1 MKHTRKLLSVLLAA
15 AAFLGI
21 LTSCNSETADPEQ
34 PETETTE
41 QTEAETMDDKNLY
54 TIDLTNRKTMPEP
67 AAVYTRGEAYTL
79 VDNTTYNGNKEGI
92 VSGWQL
98 DNRGG
103 TPRTQLEGGYG
114 TLNDISTTEG
124 TAMIREFNVIKAG
137 VLHLET
143 SVRIGGKSFDG
154 VSLEFRD
161 PDGKNIC
168 RIVTKNGNWVCE
180 ALDETVLL
188 ENAAAMDRTFT
199 FDVEL
204 DLQDCKVRVSINE
217 QTGHSCK
224 LPDSGMQV
232 AQFRFATDEPSTASV
247 SLGAIRITAGYWV
260 NTDFTHTADG
270 NLPLGWYGE
279 GGEVSGG
286 ELKVKAGD
294 VKTGFAPIT
303 GTVIAETEFRLPKG
317 MESAFA
323 LRYDGEDVVAFTSDT
338 KNFYANGQLVYEE
351 YVKNLW
357 YRVRLE
363 ARLEEDL
370 AVIWLN
376 GRKIGEVPL
385 AVSTK
390 WVDEVSLRTPEGAAV
405 CYDEVRVSEKILHD
419 DYVPAPVR
427 PAGEEDYIVGMN
439 ICSLWREGTH
449 YGWNCISAYEDAE
462 PVLGW
467 YDEGVP
473 ETADWEIKYMVEHGI
488 DFQAFCWYASQ
499 SNAPLHN
506 LHLENHLHDGYMYA
520 EYSDAM
526 KYCLIWEAAN
536 AARPDNF
543 NAWKN
548 YYVPYMI
555 ENYFKDSRYMTIDN
569 QLVLCVFGSDKL
581 KTTLGSE
588 AAVKEIFDYLEE
600 EVQKLGFDG
609 MIYLACGT
617 SSDSLAAMGFD
628 GSYAYNWGTSGY
640 DVEVNKN
647 RMLAS
652 ASVKSM
658 YTVPT
663 VSVGFN
669 SIPWHGIRYP
679 MMTVED
685 YETAHLWVRDE
696 YLPQYAAKDTWQEKF
711 VMLSTWNEYGEGTYI
726 MPSAGNGGFGY
737 LDALRKVY
745 TAEEPDEK
753 LNQIPD
759 ASQKARINH
768 LYPQHRRLLR
778 KTGYYDVTE
787 HSVLTEI
794 FTIDYRDKTGVSP
807 SRVGNLA
814 YTDEGITG
822 YVDGDT
828 LIVKTGLK
836 IPAADSPYVRVTL
849 AAPKGTACEVFF
861 ITDTSPDWAQSK
873 SFQFH
878 STVDGRN
885 EYVLDMSSKGEW
897 KDTITGLRVD
907 PGQVADGTGDAEKN
921 WFTLTSVEFMSDPS
935 RTLWINEQAV
945 DMQLYKETSFDGQTL
960 IAFDPKIALDYLLN
974 VFYQWDWEHKTL
986 TIHGCDH
993 TLEYR
998 IGWDKYLFDGQEK
1011 ELGYILYLQDGL
1023 PMIPIAQLCRD
1034 LGYSCEIVDDEIRI
1048 KTSQYDYFAG
1058 IHDRIPGQWEFE
1070 TDGDNEGWHSTHM
1083 SLQTVGG
1090 TMTAVSVTDHRD
1102 PIIQLGKE
1110 VNLTAA
1116 DYGSVEIRC
1125 RWSHD
1130 GTSADSISIYFTTD
1144 TESSMSENLSI
1155 KMPLSSTD
1163 SAGEWETITVDLTG
1177 HEYWKGIIKE
1187 LRFDAFNAVGT
1198 MEIDYLRFLPKE
1210 D

>member
-1 MKHTRKLLSVLLAA
+1 MKHTRKFLTMLLTAA
-15 AAFLGI
+15 VSLGI
-21 LTSCNSETADPEQ
+21 LTACNGTAEPENT
-34 PETETTE
+34 ETEITE
-41 QTEAETMDDKNLY
+41 QTEAETVKDKNLY

-67 AAVYTRGEAYTL
+67 TAVYTRGDAYTL

-143 SVRIGGKSFDG
+143 SVRIGGKCFDG

-161 PDGKNIC
+161 PDGEIVC

-180 ALDETVLL
+180 AQDETILL
-188 ENAAAMDRTFT
+188 ENAKDLSGTFT

-204 DLQDCKVRVSINE
+204 DLQDCMVRIDINE
-217 QTGHSCK
+217 QPGHSCK
-224 LPDSGMQV
+224 LRNSGMQV
-232 AQFRFATDEPSTASV
+232 AEFRFATDEPSTASV

-260 NTDFTHTADG
+260 NTNFSNYTDG
-270 NLPLGWYGE
+270 RMPYDWYGE
-279 GGEVSGG
+279 GAVVSGG
-286 ELKVKAGD
+286 ELQVKNGD
-294 VKTGFAPIT
+294 VKTGWAPIT

-317 MESAFA
+317 MESTFA
-323 LRYDGEDVVAFTSDT
+323 LRYEGEDVVAFTSDE
-338 KNFYANGQLVYEE
+338 KNFYANGQLVYEN

-385 AVSTK
+385 AVATK
-390 WVDEVSLRTPEGAAV
+390 WVDEVSLRTPEAAAV
-405 CYDEVRVSEKILHD
+405 CYDEVRVYEKILHD

-449 YGWNCISAYEDAE
+449 YGWGCITPYEDAE

-536 AARPDNF
+536 AARPDDF
-543 NAWKN
+543 AAWKN

-600 EVQKLGFDG
+600 EVKKLGFDG
-609 MIYLACGT
+609 MIYLSCGT

-647 RMLAS
+647 RMLSS

-696 YLPQYAAKDTWQEKF
+696 YLPQYAQKGTWQEKF

-745 TAEEPDEK
+745 TAEEPDET
-753 LNQIPD
+753 LNRIPD
-759 ASQKARINH
+759 ANQKARINR

-787 HSVLTEI
+787 HSVLTEL
-794 FTIDYRDKTGVSP
+794 FTIDYTDKTGVSP

-822 YVDGDT
+822 YVNGDT
-828 LIVKTGLK
+828 LIVKTG
-836 IPAADSPYVRVTL
+836 ISVPAADSPYVRVTL
-849 AAPKGTACEVFF
+849 DAPKGTACEVFF

-878 STVDGRN
+878 STMDGKN

-897 KDTITGLRVD
+897 KGTIIGFRVD
-907 PGQVADGTGDAEKN
+907 PGQVADDTGDPEKN
-921 WFTLTSVEFMSDPS
+921 RFTLTSVEFMSDPS

-945 DMQLYKETSFDGQTL
+945 DMQLYKETSFDGQTV

-974 VFYQWDWEHKTL
+974 VFHQWDWEHRTL

-993 TLEYR
+993 TLVYQ
-998 IGWDKYLFDGQEK
+998 IGWDKYLLDGQEK
-1011 ELGYILYLQDGL
+1011 ELGYILYLQDEL
-1023 PMIPIAQLCRD
+1023 PMIPIEQLCRD

-1048 KTSQYDYFAG
+1048 KTAQYDYFIG
-1058 IHDRIPGQWEFE
+1058 MNDRIPGQWEFE
-1070 TDGDNEGWHSTHM
+1070 TAGDNEGWYSTHM

-1090 TMTAVSVTDHRD
+1090 TMTAVSITDHRD

-1110 VNLTAA
+1110 VDLTAE

-1130 GTSADSISIYFTTD
+1130 GASADSISIYFTTD

-1155 KMPLSSTD
+1155 KMPLTSTD
-1163 SAGEWETITVDLTG
+1163 SGGEWETITVDLTG
-1177 HEYWKGIIKE
+1177 HAYWKGIIKE